1 MPLNNILV
9 CEIFDVWGIDFM
21 GPFPMSFGN
30 KYILVAVDYVSKW
43 VEAAALPTNDARV
56 VTKFIK
62 KNVFSRFGTPRA
74 IISDGGT
81 HFCNRQFEA
90 LLTKYGVTHKV
101 ATPYHPQTSGQVEV
115 SNRELKRILEKTVN
129 SSRKDWSTKLD
140 DALWA
145 YRTAFKTPIGMSP
158 YRLIFGK
165 ACHLPVELEHRA
177 YWATKLLNFDLKK
190 AGEKR
195 MLQLNE
201 LDEFRQEAYENAKL
215 YKEKTKQWHDKHI
228 MRREFHVGQ
237 KVLLFNSKLR
247 LFPGK
252 LRSRWSGPFEVTKV
266 LPFGTIE
273 VTHPT
278 KGTFKVNG
286 QRLKPY
292 IDGNFDKLKA
302 SIPLQEPQ

>member
-1 MPLNNILV
+1 
-9 CEIFDVWGIDFM
+9 
-21 GPFPMSFGN
+21 
-30 KYILVAVDYVSKW
+30 
-43 VEAAALPTNDARV
+43 
-56 VTKFIK
+56 
-62 KNVFSRFGTPRA
+62 
-74 IISDGGT
+74 
-81 HFCNRQFEA
+81 
-90 LLTKYGVTHKV
+90 
-101 ATPYHPQTSGQVEV
+101 
-115 SNRELKRILEKTVN
+115 
-129 SSRKDWSTKLD
+129 
-140 DALWA
+140 
-145 YRTAFKTPIGMSP
+145 
-158 YRLIFGK
+158 
-165 ACHLPVELEHRA
+165 
-177 YWATKLLNFDLKK
+177 
-190 AGEKR
+190 

-266 LPFGTIE
+266 LPFGAIE